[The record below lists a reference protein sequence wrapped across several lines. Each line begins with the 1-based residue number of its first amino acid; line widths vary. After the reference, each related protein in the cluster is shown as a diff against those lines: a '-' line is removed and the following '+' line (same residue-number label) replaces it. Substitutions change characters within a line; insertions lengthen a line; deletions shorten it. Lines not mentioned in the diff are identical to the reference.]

1 MKLTSAIAIAS
12 TAILLFC
19 TSCTANRSPSPE
31 ISQSQNLS
39 KQAEIAQS
47 NSINFTNAPKY
58 IGQQVVISGQ
68 VDHVFVSKTDTTF
81 INFCRDYRSCPFSAV
96 IFPDDRS
103 QFGDLQQLIGETV
116 QISGVVDEY
125 KGNPQIVLQNPS
137 QLSKESDNYDYV
149 DENEGKRGRP

>member
-1 MKLTSAIAIAS
+1 MKFASAIVIAS
-12 TAILLFC
+12 TGIFLFC
-19 TSCTANRSPSPE
+19 TSCTANIAPSLE
-31 ISQSQNLS
+31 ISKSQNLS

-68 VDHVFVSKTDTTF
+68 VDHVFVSETDTTF
-81 INFCRDYRSCPFSAV
+81 INFCKDYRLCPFSAV

-116 QISGVVDEY
+116 QISGVVNEY
-125 KGNPQIVLQNPS
+125 KGNPQIVLQNPN
-137 QLSKESDNYDYV
+137 QLK
-149 DENEGKRGRP
+149 

>member
-1 MKLTSAIAIAS
+1 MKFASLIAIAS

-47 NSINFTNAPKY
+47 NSINYTDAPKY
-58 IGQQVVISGQ
+58 IGQEVFVSGKVV
-68 VDHVFVSKTDTTF
+68 DVFVSKTNTTF
-81 INFCRDYRSCPFSAV
+81 INFCKDYRSCPFSAV

-125 KGNPQIVLQNPS
+125 KGNPQIVLKNPN
-137 QLSKESDNYDYV
+137 QLK
-149 DENEGKRGRP
+149 

>member
-19 TSCTANRSPSPE
+19 TSCTANRSPE
-31 ISQSQNLS
+31 ISKSQSLS
-39 KQAEIAQS
+39 KQAQS

-81 INFCRDYRSCPFSAV
+81 INFCNDYRSCPFSAV